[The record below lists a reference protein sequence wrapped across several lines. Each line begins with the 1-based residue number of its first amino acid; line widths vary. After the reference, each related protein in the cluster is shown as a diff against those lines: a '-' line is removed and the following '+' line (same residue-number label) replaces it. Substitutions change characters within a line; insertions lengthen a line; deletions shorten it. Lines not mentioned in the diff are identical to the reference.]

1 MTLLHLIK
9 KEIRQEIRAKESIIS
24 MVVFG
29 TSVILL
35 FSFAFNATPAEFSR
49 FLPGLMWMTFL
60 FVSVLGLLRSFS
72 AEKEMDAYAALL
84 SSPVDRGS
92 IYLGKLFAF
101 WIFLLFAQLF
111 TMPLFALFLNL
122 NISAHLFT
130 FMVLVFVT
138 DWAIAAVGI
147 MISGMGLRTRMGEVL
162 VPVLMFPLLSPVLIA
177 ATKVTHTIVSGSTL
191 AGTNF
196 WMMILFTFAVVFT
209 ATGYLTFGAISE
221 E

>member
-1 MTLLHLIK
+1 MTLIHLVK
-9 KEIRQEIRAKESIIS
+9 KELYHEIRAKESIIS

-35 FSFAFNATPAEFSR
+35 FSFAFNATPAEFAR

-60 FVSVLGLLRSFS
+60 FISILGLLRSFS

-111 TMPLFALFLNL
+111 ILPSFMLFLNL
-122 NISAHLFT
+122 DISAYPLMF
-130 FMVLVFVT
+130 VGLVMVT

-162 VPVLMFPLLSPVLIA
+162 VPVLMFPLMSPVLIA
-177 ATKVTHTIVSGSTL
+177 ATKVTHTIVSGQNLS
-191 AGTNF
+191 GTNF
-196 WMMILFTFAVVFT
+196 WMMILFTFAVVFS